1 MKKLNAN
8 LSEIFDV
15 EPMKEVSKEEILPAV
30 IEYADPVNA
39 DADFAR
45 ENIRELVTQGNQ
57 AVNELML
64 IARDGQHPR
73 AFEVL
78 SGLMKNLADM
88 NKDLLE
94 IQKRKKDLTPKAE
107 SQNNLNIDKAVFV
120 GSTAELVKML
130 KTQKQGNVMETLI
143 NQLKQF

>member
-15 EPMKEVSKEEILPAV
+15 EPIKEVSREEILPAV
-30 IEYADPVNA
+30 VEYADPVNA
-39 DADFAR
+39 DAEFAR
-45 ENIRELVTQGNQ
+45 DNIRELVTQGNQ

-94 IQKRKKDLTPKAE
+94 IQKRKKDLAPKAE

-130 KTQKQGNVMETLI
+130 KTQKQEM
-143 NQLKQF
+143 

>member
-8 LSEIFDV
+8 LSELFDV
-15 EPMKEVSKEEILPAV
+15 EPNKEESKVETLPAV
-30 IEYADPVNA
+30 VEYADPVNA
-39 DADFAR
+39 DADSAR
-45 ENIRELVTQGNQ
+45 DNIRGLVLQGNQ
-57 AVNELML
+57 AVDELML

-78 SGLMKNLADM
+78 SGLIKNLADM

-94 IQKRKKDLTPKAE
+94 IQKRKKDLIPKAE
-107 SQNNLNIDKAVFV
+107 AQNNLNIDKAVFV

-130 KTQKQGNVMETLI
+130 KTQKQET
-143 NQLKQF
+143 

>member
-8 LSEIFDV
+8 LSDIFDV
-15 EPMKEVSKEEILPAV
+15 EPIREEEKTMLLPVTVEAS
-30 IEYADPVNA
+30 DPINA

-45 ENIRELVTQGNQ
+45 NNIRGLVLQGNQ
-57 AVNELML
+57 AVDELML

-78 SGLMKNLADM
+78 SGLIKNLADM

-94 IQKRKKDLTPKAE
+94 IQKRKKDLVPKAE

-120 GSTAELVKML
+120 GSTAQLVKML
-130 KTQKQGNVMETLI
+130 KNQKQET
-143 NQLKQF
+143 

>member
-15 EPMKEVSKEEILPAV
+15 EPIKETPQVETLPAV
-30 IEYADPVNA
+30 VEYADPVNA

-94 IQKRKKDLTPKAE
+94 IQKRKKDLAPKAE
-107 SQNNLNIDKAVFV
+107 TQNNLSIDKAVFV
-120 GSTAELVKML
+120 GSTAELVKMI
-130 KTQKQGNVMETLI
+130 KTQKQET
-143 NQLKQF
+143 

>member
-15 EPMKEVSKEEILPAV
+15 EPIKEVSKEEILPAV
-30 IEYADPVNA
+30 VEYSDPVNA

-94 IQKRKKDLTPKAE
+94 IQKRKKDLAPKAE
-107 SQNNLNIDKAVFV
+107 AQNNLSIDKAVFV

-130 KTQKQGNVMETLI
+130 KTQKQET
-143 NQLKQF
+143 

>member
-15 EPMKEVSKEEILPAV
+15 EPIKEISKEEILPV
-30 IEYADPVNA
+30 VVEYVDPVNA
-39 DADFAR
+39 DAEFAR
-45 ENIRELVTQGNQ
+45 DNIRELVTQGNQ

-94 IQKRKKDLTPKAE
+94 IQKRKKDLAPKAE

-130 KTQKQGNVMETLI
+130 KTQKQET
-143 NQLKQF
+143 

>member
-15 EPMKEVSKEEILPAV
+15 EPIREVPKEEILPAV
-30 IEYADPVNA
+30 VEYADPVNA

-94 IQKRKKDLTPKAE
+94 IQKRKKDLAPKAE
-107 SQNNLNIDKAVFV
+107 SQNNLSIDKAVFV

-130 KTQKQGNVMETLI
+130 KTQKQET
-143 NQLKQF
+143 

>member
-15 EPMKEVSKEEILPAV
+15 EPIKEVSKEEILPAV
-30 IEYADPVNA
+30 VEYTDLVNA

-45 ENIRELVTQGNQ
+45 ENIRELVVQGNQ

-107 SQNNLNIDKAVFV
+107 SQNSLNIDKAVIFT
-120 GSTAELVKML
+120 GSTSELIKSI
-130 KTQKQGNVMETLI
+130 KQSGKNDILHNIQNNE
-143 NQLKQF
+143 

>member
-15 EPMKEVSKEEILPAV
+15 EPIKEVSKEEILPAV
-30 IEYADPVNA
+30 VEYVDPVNA
-39 DADFAR
+39 DAEFAR
-45 ENIRELVTQGNQ
+45 DNIRELVTQGNQ

-94 IQKRKKDLTPKAE
+94 IQKRKKDLAPKAE
-107 SQNNLNIDKAVFV
+107 AQNNLSIDKAVFV
-120 GSTAELVKML
+120 GSTAELVRML
-130 KTQKQGNVMETLI
+130 KTQKQET
-143 NQLKQF
+143 

>member
-1 MKKLNAN
+1 MNKLNNN

-15 EPMKEVSKEEILPAV
+15 EPIKETQSVETLPAV
-30 IEYADPVNA
+30 VDYADPVNA

-45 ENIRELVTQGNQ
+45 DNIRGLVLQGNQ
-57 AVNELML
+57 AVDELML

-94 IQKRKKDLTPKAE
+94 IQKRKKDLAPKAE

-120 GSTAELVKML
+120 GSTAQLVKML
-130 KTQKQGNVMETLI
+130 KNQKQET
-143 NQLKQF
+143 

>member
-8 LSEIFDV
+8 LSELFDV
-15 EPMKEVSKEEILPAV
+15 QPIKEEPKVETLPAV
-30 IEYADPVNA
+30 VDYADPVNA
-39 DADFAR
+39 DAEFAR
-45 ENIRELVTQGNQ
+45 DNIRELVTQGNQ

-94 IQKRKKDLTPKAE
+94 IQKRKKDLAPKAE

-120 GSTAELVKML
+120 GSTAQLVKML
-130 KTQKQGNVMETLI
+130 KNQKQET
-143 NQLKQF
+143 

>member
-15 EPMKEVSKEEILPAV
+15 EPIREELKVETLPAV
-30 IEYADPVNA
+30 VEYADPVNA

-94 IQKRKKDLTPKAE
+94 IQKRKKDLAPKAE
-107 SQNNLNIDKAVFV
+107 SQNNLSIDKAVFV

-130 KTQKQGNVMETLI
+130 KTQKQET
-143 NQLKQF
+143 

>member
-8 LSEIFDV
+8 LSDIFDV
-15 EPMKEVSKEEILPAV
+15 EPIKETPPVETLPAV
-30 IEYADPVNA
+30 IEYADPVNS

-45 ENIRELVTQGNQ
+45 NNIRELVTQGNQ

-94 IQKRKKDLTPKAE
+94 IQKRKKDLAPKAE
-107 SQNNLNIDKAVFV
+107 TQNNLSIDKAVFV
-120 GSTAELVKML
+120 GSTAELVKMI
-130 KTQKQGNVMETLI
+130 KTQKQET
-143 NQLKQF
+143 

>member
-15 EPMKEVSKEEILPAV
+15 EPIKEPPQVETLPAV
-30 IEYADPVNA
+30 VEYADPVNA

-45 ENIRELVTQGNQ
+45 NNIRELVTQGNQ

-94 IQKRKKDLTPKAE
+94 IQKRKKDLVPKAE
-107 SQNNLNIDKAVFV
+107 AQNNLNIDKAVFV

-130 KTQKQGNVMETLI
+130 KTQKQET
-143 NQLKQF
+143 

>member
-15 EPMKEVSKEEILPAV
+15 EPIKEEPKVETLPAV
-30 IEYADPVNA
+30 IDYADPVNA

-94 IQKRKKDLTPKAE
+94 IQKRKKDLAPKAE
-107 SQNNLNIDKAVFV
+107 AQNNLNIDKAVFV
-120 GSTAELVKML
+120 GSTAQLVKML
-130 KTQKQGNVMETLI
+130 KNQKQET
-143 NQLKQF
+143 

>member
-15 EPMKEVSKEEILPAV
+15 EPIREEPQVETLPAV
-30 IEYADPVNA
+30 VEYADPVNA

-45 ENIRELVTQGNQ
+45 NNIRELVTQGNQ

-94 IQKRKKDLTPKAE
+94 IQKRKKDLVPKAE
-107 SQNNLNIDKAVFV
+107 AQNNLNIDKAVFV

-130 KTQKQGNVMETLI
+130 KTQKQET
-143 NQLKQF
+143 

>member
-15 EPMKEVSKEEILPAV
+15 EPIKETTQVETLPAV
-30 IEYADPVNA
+30 VEYADPVNA

-45 ENIRELVTQGNQ
+45 DNIRELVTQGNQ

-94 IQKRKKDLTPKAE
+94 IQKRKKDLAPKAE
-107 SQNNLNIDKAVFV
+107 TQNNLSIDKAVFV
-120 GSTAELVKML
+120 GSTAELVKMI
-130 KTQKQGNVMETLI
+130 KTQKQET
-143 NQLKQF
+143 

>member
-1 MKKLNAN
+1 MKNLNAN
-8 LSEIFDV
+8 LSEIFDIEPIKETVQV
-15 EPMKEVSKEEILPAV
+15 ETLPAV
-30 IEYADPVNA
+30 VEYADPINA
-39 DADFAR
+39 DAEFAR
-45 ENIRELVTQGNQ
+45 DNIRELVTQGNQ

-94 IQKRKKDLTPKAE
+94 IQKRKKDLAPKAE
-107 SQNNLNIDKAVFV
+107 AQNNLNIDKAVFV
-120 GSTAELVKML
+120 GSTAQLVKML
-130 KTQKQGNVMETLI
+130 KNQKQET
-143 NQLKQF
+143 

>member
-8 LSEIFDV
+8 LSELFDV
-15 EPMKEVSKEEILPAV
+15 EPIKEESKVETLPV
-30 IEYADPVNA
+30 VVEYADPVNA
-39 DADFAR
+39 DAEFAR
-45 ENIRELVTQGNQ
+45 DNIRELVTQGNQ

-94 IQKRKKDLTPKAE
+94 IQKRKKDLAPKAE

-120 GSTAELVKML
+120 GSTAQLVKML
-130 KTQKQGNVMETLI
+130 KNQKQET
-143 NQLKQF
+143 

>member
-15 EPMKEVSKEEILPAV
+15 EPIKEESKVETLPTV
-30 IEYADPVNA
+30 VEYADPVNA

-45 ENIRELVTQGNQ
+45 DNIRELVTQGNQ

-94 IQKRKKDLTPKAE
+94 IQKRKKDLAPKAE

-120 GSTAELVKML
+120 GSTAQLVKML
-130 KTQKQGNVMETLI
+130 KNQKQET
-143 NQLKQF
+143 

>member
-15 EPMKEVSKEEILPAV
+15 EPIREVSKEEILPAV
-30 IEYADPVNA
+30 VEYADPVNA
-39 DADFAR
+39 DAEFAR
-45 ENIRELVTQGNQ
+45 DNIRELVTQGNQ

-94 IQKRKKDLTPKAE
+94 IQKRKKDLAPKTE

-130 KTQKQGNVMETLI
+130 KTQKQEM
-143 NQLKQF
+143 

>member
-15 EPMKEVSKEEILPAV
+15 EPIKESTQVETLPVV
-30 IEYADPVNA
+30 IESNDPVNA

-45 ENIRELVTQGNQ
+45 NNIRELVTQGNQ

-94 IQKRKKDLTPKAE
+94 IQKRKKDLVPKAE
-107 SQNNLNIDKAVFV
+107 AQNNLNIDKAVFV

-130 KTQKQGNVMETLI
+130 KTQKQET
-143 NQLKQF
+143 

>member
-8 LSEIFDV
+8 LSELFDV
-15 EPMKEVSKEEILPAV
+15 EPIKEESKIETLPAV
-30 IEYADPVNA
+30 VEYADPVNA
-39 DADFAR
+39 DAEFAR
-45 ENIRELVTQGNQ
+45 DNIRELVTQGNQ

-94 IQKRKKDLTPKAE
+94 IQKRKKDLIPKTEA
-107 SQNNLNIDKAVFV
+107 QNNLNIDKAVFV

-130 KTQKQGNVMETLI
+130 KTQKQET
-143 NQLKQF
+143 

>member
-8 LSEIFDV
+8 LSELFDV
-15 EPMKEVSKEEILPAV
+15 EPIKEESKIETLPAV
-30 IEYADPVNA
+30 VEYADPVNA
-39 DADFAR
+39 DAEFAR
-45 ENIRELVTQGNQ
+45 DNIRELVTQGNQ

-94 IQKRKKDLTPKAE
+94 IQKRKKDLAPKAE
-107 SQNNLNIDKAVFV
+107 AQNNLNIDKAVFV
-120 GSTAELVKML
+120 GSTAQLVKML
-130 KTQKQGNVMETLI
+130 KNQKQET
-143 NQLKQF
+143 

>member
-8 LSEIFDV
+8 LSELFDV
-15 EPMKEVSKEEILPAV
+15 EPIKEESKVETLPAV
-30 IEYADPVNA
+30 VDYADPVNA

-45 ENIRELVTQGNQ
+45 NNIRELVTQGNQ

-94 IQKRKKDLTPKAE
+94 IQKRKKDLAPKAE
-107 SQNNLNIDKAVFV
+107 AQNNLNIDKAVFV
-120 GSTAELVKML
+120 GSTAQLVKML
-130 KTQKQGNVMETLI
+130 KNQKQET
-143 NQLKQF
+143 

>member
-15 EPMKEVSKEEILPAV
+15 EPIKEVSKEEILPV
-30 IEYADPVNA
+30 VVEYADPVNA
-39 DADFAR
+39 DAEFAR
-45 ENIRELVTQGNQ
+45 DNIRELVTQGNQ

-94 IQKRKKDLTPKAE
+94 IQKRKKDLAPKAE
-107 SQNNLNIDKAVFV
+107 SQNNLSIDKAVFV
-120 GSTAELVKML
+120 GSTAELVRML
-130 KTQKQGNVMETLI
+130 KTQKQET
-143 NQLKQF
+143 

>member
-8 LSEIFDV
+8 LSDIFDV
-15 EPMKEVSKEEILPAV
+15 EPIKEEEKTILLPVTVEAS
-30 IEYADPVNA
+30 DPINA

-45 ENIRELVTQGNQ
+45 NNIRELVTQGNQ
-57 AVNELML
+57 AVDELML

-94 IQKRKKDLTPKAE
+94 IQKRKKDLVPKAE

-130 KTQKQGNVMETLI
+130 KTQKQET
-143 NQLKQF
+143 

>member
-1 MKKLNAN
+1 MKNLNAN
-8 LSEIFDV
+8 LSEIFDIEPIKETVHV
-15 EPMKEVSKEEILPAV
+15 ETLPAV
-30 IEYADPVNA
+30 VEYADPVNA
-39 DADFAR
+39 DAEFAR
-45 ENIRELVTQGNQ
+45 DNIRELVTQGNQ

-94 IQKRKKDLTPKAE
+94 IQKRKKDLAPKAE
-107 SQNNLNIDKAVFV
+107 AQNNLNIDKAVFV
-120 GSTAELVKML
+120 GSTAQLVKML
-130 KTQKQGNVMETLI
+130 KTQKQEM
-143 NQLKQF
+143 

>member
-15 EPMKEVSKEEILPAV
+15 EPIKETAQVETLPAV
-30 IEYADPVNA
+30 VEYADPVNA

-45 ENIRELVTQGNQ
+45 NNIRELVTQGNQ

-94 IQKRKKDLTPKAE
+94 IQKRKKDLVPKAE
-107 SQNNLNIDKAVFV
+107 AQNNLNIDKAVFV

-130 KTQKQGNVMETLI
+130 KTQKQET
-143 NQLKQF
+143 

>member
-15 EPMKEVSKEEILPAV
+15 EPIKEVSKEEILPAV
-30 IEYADPVNA
+30 VEYADPVNA

-45 ENIRELVTQGNQ
+45 DNIRELVTQGNQ

-94 IQKRKKDLTPKAE
+94 IQKRKKDLAPKAE

-120 GSTAELVKML
+120 GSTAQLVKML
-130 KTQKQGNVMETLI
+130 KNQKQET
-143 NQLKQF
+143 

>member
-8 LSEIFDV
+8 LSELFDV
-15 EPMKEVSKEEILPAV
+15 EPIKEELKVETLPAV
-30 IEYADPVNA
+30 VEYADPVNA
-39 DADFAR
+39 DAEFAR
-45 ENIRELVTQGNQ
+45 DNIRELVTQGNQ

-94 IQKRKKDLTPKAE
+94 IQKRKKDLAPKAE

-120 GSTAELVKML
+120 GSTAQLVKML
-130 KTQKQGNVMETLI
+130 KNQKQET
-143 NQLKQF
+143 

>member
-1 MKKLNAN
+1 MKKLNTN
-8 LSEIFDV
+8 LSELFDV
-15 EPMKEVSKEEILPAV
+15 EPIKEEPKVETLPAV
-30 IEYADPVNA
+30 VDYADPVNA

-45 ENIRELVTQGNQ
+45 DNIRGLVLQGNQ
-57 AVNELML
+57 AVDELML

-94 IQKRKKDLTPKAE
+94 IQKRKKDLAPKAE
-107 SQNNLNIDKAVFV
+107 AQNNLNIDKAVFV
-120 GSTAELVKML
+120 GSTAQLVKML
-130 KTQKQGNVMETLI
+130 KNQKQET
-143 NQLKQF
+143 